1 MRSPS
6 GRGCGH
12 VRKGE
17 VKQMQSLYWI
27 TGAVSLGGLLF
38 GFDSG
43 VISGCEE
50 AIQNEFALAPFWHGL
65 VVAGA
70 LIGTVFG
77 ALAAG
82 RMCDWLGRKPT
93 LVWMGVLFLVSAAGC
108 ALTPGGAAATSAA
121 LSRALGPHVLGWMR
135 FIGGLAIGGVS
146 VAVPMYIAEIAPPE
160 SRGRLVLVNQFCI
173 VLGIVVSYVSNYCVA
188 RWLPASPAVVW
199 RAMLGAECIPV
210 LMYLAA
216 LVRVPES
223 PLWLAARGNT
233 AATSAALPADAPL
246 FVQRNLK
253 PILLCFTVAFFSQ
266 LSGVNAVNYYAP
278 RIFRMIFGEGSELVP
293 LAGTIGVGVVNLVFT
308 VLAFFVID
316 RVGRRP
322 MLIAGCAA
330 MAAMHGLVAWQISLG
345 DSCAPWIALAG
356 VYGFIA
362 AVAFSASAVIWV
374 FISEIFPPDV
384 RAKGQSFGG
393 TVHWVMCM
401 LVSWLFPVA
410 VAHTGTCAFA
420 FFAAMMLIEMV
431 WAIFIMPETKGMSI
445 IQL

>member
-1 MRSPS
+1 MP
-6 GRGCGH
+6 
-12 VRKGE
+12 
-17 VKQMQSLYWI
+17 SLYWI
-27 TGAVSLGGLLF
+27 TCAVSLGGLLF

-50 AIQNEFALAPFWHGL
+50 EIQREFALAPFWHGM

-70 LIGTVFG
+70 LVGTVFG

-93 LVWMGVLFLVSAAGC
+93 LVWMGVLFLVSALGC
-108 ALTPGGAAATSAA
+108 ALTPGGET
-121 LSRALGPHVLGWMR
+121 LGPQVLGWMR
-135 FIGGLAIGGVS
+135 FVGGIAIGGVS
-146 VAVPMYIAEIAPPE
+146 IAVPMYIAEIAPPE
-160 SRGRLVLVNQFCI
+160 KRGRLVLVNQFCI

-188 RWLPASPAVVW
+188 RWLHASPAVVW
-199 RAMLGAECIPV
+199 RTMLGVECLPV
-210 LMYLAA
+210 LLYLAA

-223 PLWLAARGNT
+223 PHQARVT
-233 AATSAALPADAPL
+233 ATAPL
-246 FVQRNLK
+246 FVRRNLR

-278 RIFRMIFGEGSELVP
+278 RIFRMIFGEGSELVS
-293 LAGTIGVGVVNLVFT
+293 LAGTVGVGVVNLVFT
-308 VLAFFVID
+308 VAAFFFID

-330 MAAMHGLVAWQISLG
+330 MAAMHGLVAWPISLG
-345 DSCAPWIALAG
+345 AACTPLLALAG

-362 AVAFSASAVIWV
+362 SVAFSASAVIWV

-401 LVSWLFPVA
+401 LVSWLFQVA
-410 VAHTGTCAFA
+410 VAHTGTYAFA
-420 FFAAMMLIEMV
+420 FFAAMMLLEMV
-431 WAIFIMPETKGMSI
+431 WAIFLMPETKGKMI
-445 IQL
+445 GVGD

>member
-1 MRSPS
+1 MKSS
-6 GRGCGH
+6 T
-12 VRKGE
+12 
-17 VKQMQSLYWI
+17 LYWI
-27 TGAVSLGGLLF
+27 TCAVSLGGLLF

-50 AIQNEFALAPFWHGL
+50 AIQREFGLSPFWHGL

-70 LIGTVFG
+70 LVGTVFG

-82 RMCDWLGRKPT
+82 RMCDRFGRKPT
-93 LVWMGVLFLVSAAGC
+93 LVWMGVLFFISAAGC
-108 ALTPGGAAATSAA
+108 ALTPGGGA
-121 LSRALGPHVLGWMR
+121 GPHILGWMR
-135 FIGGLAIGGVS
+135 FVGGIAIGGVS

-160 SRGRLVLVNQFCI
+160 KRGRLVLVNQFCI

-188 RWLPASPAVVW
+188 LWLQASSEVVW
-199 RAMLGAECIPV
+199 RTMLGAECLPV
-210 LMYLAA
+210 LLYLAA

-223 PLWLAARGNT
+223 PHQEKVEIA
-233 AATSAALPADAPL
+233 APL
-246 FVQRNLK
+246 FTRRNLR
-253 PILLCFTVAFFSQ
+253 PIFLCFMVAFFSQ

-278 RIFRMIFGEGSELVP
+278 RIFGMIFGEGSELVS

-308 VLAFFVID
+308 VAAFFLID
-316 RVGRRP
+316 RFGRKP
-322 MLIAGCAA
+322 LLVSGCAA

-345 DSCAPWIALAG
+345 EACTPWLAMLG

-410 VAHTGTCAFA
+410 VARTGTYAFA
-420 FFAAMMLIEMV
+420 FFAVMMLLEMV
-431 WAIFIMPETKGMSI
+431 WAAVFMPETKGTSI
-445 IQL
+445 TNS

>member
-1 MRSPS
+1 MP
-6 GRGCGH
+6 
-12 VRKGE
+12 
-17 VKQMQSLYWI
+17 SLYWI
-27 TGAVSLGGLLF
+27 TCAVSLGGLLF

-50 AIQNEFALAPFWHGL
+50 AIQREFALAPFWHGL

-70 LIGTVFG
+70 LVGTVFG

-93 LVWMGVLFLVSAAGC
+93 LVWMGVLFLVSALGC
-108 ALTPGGAAATSAA
+108 ALTPGGET
-121 LSRALGPHVLGWMR
+121 LGPQVLGWMR
-135 FIGGLAIGGVS
+135 FVGGIAIGGVS

-160 SRGRLVLVNQFCI
+160 KRGRLVLVNQFCI

-188 RWLPASPAVVW
+188 RWLHASPAVVW
-199 RAMLGAECIPV
+199 RTMLGVECLPV

-216 LVRVPES
+216 LVCVPES
-223 PLWLAARGNT
+223 PHQARVT
-233 AATSAALPADAPL
+233 ATAPL
-246 FVQRNLK
+246 FVRRNLR

-278 RIFRMIFGEGSELVP
+278 RIFRMIFGDGSELVS
-293 LAGTIGVGVVNLVFT
+293 LAGTVGVGVVNLVFT
-308 VLAFFVID
+308 VAAFFFID

-345 DSCAPWIALAG
+345 AACTPLLALAG

-362 AVAFSASAVIWV
+362 SVAFSASAVIWV

-420 FFAAMMLIEMV
+420 FFAAMMLLEMV
-431 WAIFIMPETKGMSI
+431 WAIFLMPETKGKMI
-445 IQL
+445 GVGD

>member
-1 MRSPS
+1 MN
-6 GRGCGH
+6 
-12 VRKGE
+12 
-17 VKQMQSLYWI
+17 LYWI
-27 TGAVSLGGLLF
+27 TCAVSLGGLLF
-38 GFDSG
+38 GFDTG

-82 RMCDWLGRKPT
+82 RMCDRLGRKPT
-93 LVWMGVLFLVSAAGC
+93 LVWMGVLFLVSAVGC
-108 ALTPGGAAATSAA
+108 ALTPDGV
-121 LSRALGPHVLGWMR
+121 LGPPILGWMR
-135 FIGGLAIGGVS
+135 FIGGIAIGGVS

-160 SRGRLVLVNQFCI
+160 KRGRLVLVNQFCI
-173 VLGIVVSYVSNYCVA
+173 VLGIVVSYASNYCVA
-188 RWLPASPAVVW
+188 RWLPASAAVVW
-199 RAMLGAECIPV
+199 RAMLGVECLPV

-216 LVRVPES
+216 LWKVPES
-223 PLWLAARGNT
+223 PHQAKVEV
-233 AATSAALPADAPL
+233 SAPL
-246 FVQRNLK
+246 FVRRNLR

-278 RIFRMIFGEGSELVP
+278 RIFRMIFGEGSELVS
-293 LAGTIGVGVVNLVFT
+293 LAGTIGVGAVNLVFT
-308 VLAFFVID
+308 VLAFFLID
-316 RVGRRP
+316 RFGRRP
-322 MLIAGCAA
+322 LLISGCAS

-345 DSCAPWIALAG
+345 EACTPWIAMVG

-393 TVHWVMCM
+393 MVHWVMCM
-401 LVSWLFPVA
+401 VVSWLFPVA
-410 VAHTGTCAFA
+410 VVHTGTYAFA

-431 WAIFIMPETKGMSI
+431 WAIFLMPETKGLRIADSE
-445 IQL
+445 

>member
-1 MRSPS
+1 MKSP
-6 GRGCGH
+6 
-12 VRKGE
+12 
-17 VKQMQSLYWI
+17 SLYWI
-27 TGAVSLGGLLF
+27 TCAVSLGGLLF
-38 GFDSG
+38 GFDAG

-50 AIQNEFALAPFWHGL
+50 AIQGEFALKPFWHGL

-93 LVWMGVLFLVSAAGC
+93 LVWMGVLFFISAAGC
-108 ALTPGGAAATSAA
+108 AITPHGEI
-121 LSRALGPHVLGWMR
+121 GPHVLGWMR
-135 FIGGLAIGGVS
+135 FIGGIAIGGVS

-160 SRGRLVLVNQFCI
+160 KRGRLVLVNQFCI
-173 VLGIVVSYVSNYCVA
+173 VLGIVVSYISNYCVA
-188 RWLPASPAVVW
+188 RWLTASSDVVW

-210 LMYLAA
+210 VMYLAA

-223 PLWLAARGNT
+223 PHQARVE
-233 AATSAALPADAPL
+233 ASAPL
-246 FVQRNLK
+246 FVRRNLR

-266 LSGVNAVNYYAP
+266 LSGVNAVNFYSP
-278 RIFRMIFGEGSELVP
+278 RIFKMIFGEGSKLVA

-308 VLAFFVID
+308 VLAFFLID
-316 RVGRRP
+316 RFGRKP
-322 MLIAGCAA
+322 LLISGCAA
-330 MAAMHGLVAWQISLG
+330 MAAMHGLVAWQVSLG
-345 DSCAPWIALAG
+345 TACTPWLALAG

-393 TVHWVMCM
+393 AVHWVMCM

-410 VAHTGTCAFA
+410 VAHTGTYAFA
-420 FFAAMMLIEMV
+420 FFAAMMLLEMV
-431 WAIFIMPETKGMSI
+431 WAALFMPETKGTSI
-445 IQL
+445 S

>member
-1 MRSPS
+1 MKSS
-6 GRGCGH
+6 T
-12 VRKGE
+12 
-17 VKQMQSLYWI
+17 LYLI
-27 TGAVSLGGLLF
+27 TCAVSLGGLLF

-50 AIQNEFALAPFWHGL
+50 AIQLEFGLSPFWHGL

-82 RMCDWLGRKPT
+82 RMCDRFGRKPT

-108 ALTPGGAAATSAA
+108 ALTPGGGA
-121 LSRALGPHVLGWMR
+121 GPHVLGWMR
-135 FIGGLAIGGVS
+135 FVGGIAIGGVS

-160 SRGRLVLVNQFCI
+160 KRGRLVLVNQFCI

-188 RWLPASPAVVW
+188 LWLHASSEVVW
-199 RAMLGAECIPV
+199 RTMLGAECLPV
-210 LMYLAA
+210 LLYLAA
-216 LVRVPES
+216 VARIPES
-223 PLWLAARGNT
+223 PYQEKVEA
-233 AATSAALPADAPL
+233 SAPL
-246 FVQRNLK
+246 FTRRNLR

-278 RIFRMIFGEGSELVP
+278 RIFGMIFGEGSELVS

-308 VLAFFVID
+308 VAAFFLID
-316 RVGRRP
+316 RFGRKP
-322 MLIAGCAA
+322 LLVSGCAA

-345 DSCAPWIALAG
+345 EACTPWLAMLG

-410 VAHTGTCAFA
+410 VARTGTYAFA
-420 FFAAMMLIEMV
+420 FFAVMMLLEMV
-431 WAIFIMPETKGMSI
+431 WAAVFMPETKGRSI
-445 IQL
+445 TNS

>member
-1 MRSPS
+1 MR
-6 GRGCGH
+6 
-12 VRKGE
+12 
-17 VKQMQSLYWI
+17 SLYWI
-27 TGAVSLGGLLF
+27 TCAVSLGGLLF

-50 AIQNEFALAPFWHGL
+50 AIQREFALAPFWHGL

-70 LIGTVFG
+70 LFGTVFG

-93 LVWMGVLFLVSAAGC
+93 LVWMGALFLVSAAGC
-108 ALTPGGAAATSAA
+108 ALTPGGEM
-121 LSRALGPHVLGWMR
+121 LGPQVLGWMR
-135 FIGGLAIGGVS
+135 FIGGVAIGGVS

-160 SRGRLVLVNQFCI
+160 RRGRLVLVNQFCI
-173 VLGIVVSYVSNYCVA
+173 VFGIVVSYVSNYCVA

-199 RAMLGAECIPV
+199 RTMLGAECLPV
-210 LMYLAA
+210 LVYLAA
-216 LVRVPES
+216 LWKVPES
-223 PLWLAARGNT
+223 PHQAKVEA
-233 AATSAALPADAPL
+233 SAPL
-246 FVQRNLK
+246 FVRSNLK
-253 PILLCFTVAFFSQ
+253 PLLLCFIVAFFSQ

-278 RIFRMIFGEGSELVP
+278 RIFRMIFGEGSGLVS
-293 LAGTIGVGVVNLVFT
+293 LAGTIGVGIVNLVFT
-308 VLAFFVID
+308 VAAFFLID
-316 RVGRRP
+316 RFGRRP
-322 MLIAGCAA
+322 LLISGCGA

-345 DSCAPWIALAG
+345 EACTPWLAMLG

-393 TVHWVMCM
+393 MVHWVMCM

-410 VAHTGTCAFA
+410 VARTGTYAFA
-420 FFAAMMLIEMV
+420 FFAAMMLVEMA
-431 WAIFIMPETKGMSI
+431 WAIFLMPETKGKSI
-445 IQL
+445 EER

>member
-1 MRSPS
+1 MR
-6 GRGCGH
+6 
-12 VRKGE
+12 
-17 VKQMQSLYWI
+17 SLYWI
-27 TGAVSLGGLLF
+27 TCAVSLGGLLF

-50 AIQNEFALAPFWHGL
+50 AIQAEFALSPFWHGL

-70 LIGTVFG
+70 LMGTVFG

-82 RMCDWLGRKPT
+82 RMCDGFGRKPT
-93 LVWMGVLFLVSAAGC
+93 LVWMGILFLVSAAGC
-108 ALTPGGAAATSAA
+108 ALTPGGGA
-121 LSRALGPHVLGWMR
+121 GPHVLGWMR
-135 FIGGLAIGGVS
+135 FVGGLAIGGVS
-146 VAVPMYIAEIAPPE
+146 VAVPMYIAEISPPE

-188 RWLPASPAVVW
+188 RWLPASSAVIW

-223 PLWLAARGNT
+223 PMWV
-233 AATSAALPADAPL
+233 ALRRLEGKPPCQGGAMGPLHPVSPL
-246 FVQRNLK
+246 FVRRNLK

-278 RIFRMIFGEGSELVP
+278 RIFKMIFGEGSELVS

-308 VLAFFVID
+308 VAAFFFID

-330 MAAMHGLVAWQISLG
+330 MAIMHGLVAWQVSLG
-345 DSCAPWIALAG
+345 TACTPWLALAG

-410 VAHTGTCAFA
+410 VARTGTYAFA

-431 WAIFIMPETKGMSI
+431 WAIFLMPETKGQKI
-445 IQL
+445 DGALICEK

>member
-1 MRSPS
+1 MR
-6 GRGCGH
+6 
-12 VRKGE
+12 
-17 VKQMQSLYWI
+17 LLWI
-27 TGAVSLGGLLF
+27 TCAVSLGGLLF

-50 AIQNEFALAPFWHGL
+50 AIQGEFALAPFWHGL

-82 RMCDWLGRKPT
+82 RMCDRLGRKPT
-93 LVWMGVLFLVSAAGC
+93 LVWMGVLFLVSAVGC
-108 ALTPGGAAATSAA
+108 ALTPGGS
-121 LSRALGPHVLGWMR
+121 LGPHVLGWMR
-135 FIGGLAIGGVS
+135 LVGGVAIGGVS
-146 VAVPMYIAEIAPPE
+146 IAVPMYIAEIAPPE
-160 SRGRLVLVNQFCI
+160 KRGRLVLVNQFCI

-188 RWLPASPAVVW
+188 RWLHASPSVVW
-199 RAMLGAECIPV
+199 RTMLGAECLPV
-210 LMYLAA
+210 VTYLAA
-216 LVRVPES
+216 LWKVPES
-223 PLWLAARGNT
+223 PHQAKVEA
-233 AATSAALPADAPL
+233 SAPL
-246 FVQRNLK
+246 FVRRNLR

-266 LSGVNAVNYYAP
+266 LSGVNAVNYYSP
-278 RIFRMIFGEGSELVP
+278 RIFKMIFGDGSELVP

-308 VLAFFVID
+308 VLAFFFID
-316 RVGRRP
+316 RFGRRP

-345 DSCAPWIALAG
+345 AGCTPYLALAG

-393 TVHWVMCM
+393 MVHWVMCM
-401 LVSWLFPVA
+401 FVSWLFPVA
-410 VAHTGTCAFA
+410 VAHTGTYAFA
-420 FFAAMMLIEMV
+420 FFAAMMLLEMV
-431 WAIFIMPETKGMSI
+431 WAIFLMPETKGLRIADSE
-445 IQL
+445 

>member
-1 MRSPS
+1 MN
-6 GRGCGH
+6 
-12 VRKGE
+12 
-17 VKQMQSLYWI
+17 LYWI
-27 TGAVSLGGLLF
+27 TCAVSLGGLLF
-38 GFDSG
+38 GFDTG

-82 RMCDWLGRKPT
+82 RMCDRLGRKPT

-108 ALTPGGAAATSAA
+108 ALTPSG
-121 LSRALGPHVLGWMR
+121 ALGPHVLGWMR
-135 FIGGLAIGGVS
+135 FIGGIAIGGVS

-160 SRGRLVLVNQFCI
+160 KRGRLVLVNQFCI
-173 VLGIVVSYVSNYCVA
+173 VLGIVVSYASNYCVA
-188 RWLPASPAVVW
+188 RWLPASAAVVW
-199 RAMLGAECIPV
+199 RAMLGAECLPV
-210 LMYLAA
+210 LLYLAA
-216 LVRVPES
+216 LWKVPES
-223 PLWLAARGNT
+223 PHQAKVEA
-233 AATSAALPADAPL
+233 SAPL
-246 FVQRNLK
+246 FVRRNLR

-278 RIFRMIFGEGSELVP
+278 RIFKMIFGEGSELVS
-293 LAGTIGVGVVNLVFT
+293 LAGTIGVGAVNLVFT
-308 VLAFFVID
+308 VLAFFLID
-316 RVGRRP
+316 RFGRRP
-322 MLIAGCAA
+322 LLISGCAS

-345 DSCAPWIALAG
+345 EACTPWLAMVG

-393 TVHWVMCM
+393 MVHWVMCM
-401 LVSWLFPVA
+401 FVSWLFPVA
-410 VAHTGTCAFA
+410 VAHTGTYAFA
-420 FFAAMMLIEMV
+420 FFAAMMLLEMV
-431 WAIFIMPETKGMSI
+431 WAIFLMPETKGLRIAESE
-445 IQL
+445 

>member
-1 MRSPS
+1 MTKFRLFS
-6 GRGCGH
+6 
-12 VRKGE
+12 
-17 VKQMQSLYWI
+17 I
-27 TGAVSLGGLLF
+27 TCAVSLGGLLF

-50 AIQNEFALAPFWHGL
+50 AIQREFALSPFWHGL

-82 RMCDWLGRKPT
+82 RMCDKFGRKPT
-93 LVWMGVLFLVSAAGC
+93 LVWMGILFFVSAAGC
-108 ALTPGGAAATSAA
+108 AFTPGGEM
-121 LSRALGPHVLGWMR
+121 LGPQVLGWMR
-135 FIGGLAIGGVS
+135 FIGGIAIGGVS

-188 RWLPASPAVVW
+188 KWLPFSPEVVW
-199 RAMLGAECIPV
+199 RTMLGAECLPA
-210 LMYLAA
+210 LMYLCA
-216 LVRVPES
+216 LAYVPES
-223 PLWLAARGNT
+223 PHQKSVVAA
-233 AATSAALPADAPL
+233 APL
-246 FVQRNLK
+246 FVRRNLK

-278 RIFRMIFGEGSELVP
+278 RIFRMIFGEGSGMVA
-293 LAGTIGVGVVNLVFT
+293 LAGTIGVGAVNLVFT
-308 VLAFFVID
+308 VLAFFLID
-316 RVGRRP
+316 RFGRRP
-322 MLIAGCAA
+322 LLISGCAA
-330 MAAMHGLVAWQISLG
+330 MAAMHGLVAWQVSLG
-345 DSCAPWIALAG
+345 DACTPWLAMVG

-374 FISEIFPPDV
+374 FISEIFPADV

-393 TVHWVMCM
+393 MVHWVMCM

-410 VAHTGTCAFA
+410 VAKTGTYAFA
-420 FFAAMMLIEMV
+420 FFAAMMLVEMF
-431 WAIFIMPETKGMSI
+431 WAIFFMPETKGKM
-445 IQL
+445 LADNR

>member
-1 MRSPS
+1 MKSS
-6 GRGCGH
+6 T
-12 VRKGE
+12 
-17 VKQMQSLYWI
+17 LYLI
-27 TGAVSLGGLLF
+27 TCAVSLGGLLF

-50 AIQNEFALAPFWHGL
+50 AIQLEFGLSPFWHGL

-82 RMCDWLGRKPT
+82 RMCDRFGRKPT

-108 ALTPGGAAATSAA
+108 ALTPGGGA
-121 LSRALGPHVLGWMR
+121 GPHVLGWMR
-135 FIGGLAIGGVS
+135 FVGGIAIGGVS

-160 SRGRLVLVNQFCI
+160 KRGRLVLVNQFCI

-188 RWLPASPAVVW
+188 LWLHASSEVVW
-199 RAMLGAECIPV
+199 RTMLGAECLPV
-210 LMYLAA
+210 LLYLAA
-216 LVRVPES
+216 VARIPES
-223 PLWLAARGNT
+223 PHQEKVEIA
-233 AATSAALPADAPL
+233 APL
-246 FVQRNLK
+246 FTRRNLR
-253 PILLCFTVAFFSQ
+253 PIVLCFTVAFFSQ

-278 RIFRMIFGEGSELVP
+278 RIFGMIFGEGSELVS

-308 VLAFFVID
+308 VAAFFLID
-316 RVGRRP
+316 RFGRKP
-322 MLIAGCAA
+322 LLVSGCAA

-345 DSCAPWIALAG
+345 DACTPWMAMLG

-410 VAHTGTCAFA
+410 VARTGTYAFA
-420 FFAAMMLIEMV
+420 FFAAMMLLEMV
-431 WAIFIMPETKGMSI
+431 WALVFMPETKGRSI
-445 IQL
+445 IT

>member
-1 MRSPS
+1 MN
-6 GRGCGH
+6 
-12 VRKGE
+12 
-17 VKQMQSLYWI
+17 LYWI
-27 TGAVSLGGLLF
+27 TCAVSLGGLLF

-50 AIQNEFALAPFWHGL
+50 AIQAEFALSPFWHGL

-93 LVWMGVLFLVSAAGC
+93 LVWMGILFLVSAAGC
-108 ALTPGGAAATSAA
+108 ALTPNGGV
-121 LSRALGPHVLGWMR
+121 GPHVLGWMR
-135 FIGGLAIGGVS
+135 FVGGLAIGGVS
-146 VAVPMYIAEIAPPE
+146 VAVPMYIAEISPPE

-188 RWLPASPAVVW
+188 RWLQASPAVVW

-210 LMYLAA
+210 LLYLAA

-223 PLWLAARGNT
+223 PMWVAMRRLEGKPPCQGGAMGPLRPV
-233 AATSAALPADAPL
+233 SPL
-246 FVQRNLK
+246 FVRRNLK

-278 RIFRMIFGEGSELVP
+278 RIFKMIFGEGSELVS

-308 VLAFFVID
+308 VAAFFFID

-330 MAAMHGLVAWQISLG
+330 MAIMHGLVAWQVSLG
-345 DSCAPWIALAG
+345 TACTPWLALAG

-410 VAHTGTCAFA
+410 VARTGTYAFA
-420 FFAAMMLIEMV
+420 FFAAMMLVEMV
-431 WAIFIMPETKGMSI
+431 WAIFLMPETKGQKI
-445 IQL
+445 DGALICEK

>member
-1 MRSPS
+1 MP
-6 GRGCGH
+6 
-12 VRKGE
+12 
-17 VKQMQSLYWI
+17 SLYWI
-27 TGAVSLGGLLF
+27 TCAVSLGGLLF

-43 VISGCEE
+43 VISGCEG
-50 AIQNEFALAPFWHGL
+50 AIQAEFSLSPFWHGL

-93 LVWMGVLFLVSAAGC
+93 LVWMGVLFLVSALGC
-108 ALTPGGAAATSAA
+108 ALTPSGET
-121 LSRALGPHVLGWMR
+121 LGPQVLGWMR
-135 FIGGLAIGGVS
+135 FVGGLAIGGVS
-146 VAVPMYIAEIAPPE
+146 VAVPMYIAEIAPPA

-199 RAMLGAECIPV
+199 RTMLGAECLPV
-210 LMYLAA
+210 LMYLVA

-223 PLWLAARGNT
+223 PHQARVT
-233 AATSAALPADAPL
+233 AAAPL
-246 FVQRNLK
+246 FVRRNLR

-278 RIFRMIFGEGSELVP
+278 RIFRMIFGEGSELVS

-308 VLAFFVID
+308 VAAFFFID

-330 MAAMHGLVAWQISLG
+330 MAAMHGLVAWQVSLG
-345 DSCAPWIALAG
+345 AACTPILALAG

-393 TVHWVMCM
+393 AVHWVMCM

-410 VAHTGTCAFA
+410 VAHTGTYAFA
-420 FFAAMMLIEMV
+420 FFAAMMLLEMV
-431 WAIFIMPETKGMSI
+431 WATFLMPETKGREISR
-445 IQL
+445 

>member
-1 MRSPS
+1 MKPAT
-6 GRGCGH
+6 
-12 VRKGE
+12 
-17 VKQMQSLYWI
+17 LYWI
-27 TGAVSLGGLLF
+27 TCAVSLGGLLF

-50 AIQNEFALAPFWHGL
+50 AIQDEFALAPFWHGL

-70 LIGTVFG
+70 LFGTAFG
-77 ALAAG
+77 ALVAG
-82 RMCDWLGRKPT
+82 WLCDRLGRKPT

-108 ALTPGGAAATSAA
+108 ALTPSGTA
-121 LSRALGPHVLGWMR
+121 GPHVLGWMR
-135 FIGGLAIGGVS
+135 FIGGVAIGGVS
-146 VAVPMYIAEIAPPE
+146 VAVPMYIAEVAPPE
-160 SRGRLVLVNQFCI
+160 KRGRLVLVNQFCI
-173 VLGIVVSYVSNYCVA
+173 VLGIAVSYISNYCVA
-188 RWLPASPAVVW
+188 RWLQASPAVVW

-210 LMYLAA
+210 VIYLAA

-223 PLWLAARGNT
+223 PHQVKSQT
-233 AATSAALPADAPL
+233 TAPL
-246 FVQRNLK
+246 FARRNLK

-278 RIFRMIFGEGSELVP
+278 RIFRTIFGEGSGLVA
-293 LAGTIGVGVVNLVFT
+293 LAGTIGVGAVNLAFT
-308 VLAFFVID
+308 VLAFFFID

-330 MAAMHGLVAWQISLG
+330 MAAMLGLVAWQISLG
-345 DSCAPWIALAG
+345 ASCTPWLALAG

-401 LVSWLFPVA
+401 LVSWLFPAA
-410 VAHTGTCAFA
+410 VARTGTCAFA
-420 FFAAMMLIEMV
+420 FFAAMMLIEMT
-431 WAIFIMPETKGMSI
+431 WAIFFMPETKGTSI
-445 IQL
+445 AE

>member
-1 MRSPS
+1 MN
-6 GRGCGH
+6 
-12 VRKGE
+12 
-17 VKQMQSLYWI
+17 LYWI
-27 TGAVSLGGLLF
+27 TCAVSLGGLLF
-38 GFDSG
+38 GFDTG

-82 RMCDWLGRKPT
+82 RMCDRLGRKPT

-108 ALTPGGAAATSAA
+108 ALTPGGSV
-121 LSRALGPHVLGWMR
+121 GPHVLGWMR
-135 FIGGLAIGGVS
+135 FIGGIAIGGVS
-146 VAVPMYIAEIAPPE
+146 VAVPMYIAEIAPSE
-160 SRGRLVLVNQFCI
+160 KRGRLVLVNQFCI
-173 VLGIVVSYVSNYCVA
+173 VLGIVVSYASNYCVA
-188 RWLPASPAVVW
+188 RWLPASAAVVW
-199 RAMLGAECIPV
+199 RAMLGAECLPV
-210 LMYLAA
+210 LLYLAA

-223 PLWLAARGNT
+223 PLWLAGRRLEDKPPYQDGMVGRVIPN
-233 AATSAALPADAPL
+233 APL
-246 FVQRNLK
+246 FVRRNLR

-278 RIFRMIFGEGSELVP
+278 RIFKMIFGEGSELVS
-293 LAGTIGVGVVNLVFT
+293 LAGTIGVGAVNLVFT
-308 VLAFFVID
+308 VLAFFLID
-316 RVGRRP
+316 RFGRRP
-322 MLIAGCAA
+322 LLISGCAS

-345 DSCAPWIALAG
+345 EACTPWLAMVG

-393 TVHWVMCM
+393 MVHWVMCM
-401 LVSWLFPVA
+401 FVSWLFPVA
-410 VAHTGTCAFA
+410 VAHTGTYAFA
-420 FFAAMMLIEMV
+420 FFAAMMLLEMV
-431 WAIFIMPETKGMSI
+431 WAIFLMPETKGLKIADSGM
-445 IQL
+445 

>member
-1 MRSPS
+1 MRTPCETVTCAKSCS
-6 GRGCGH
+6 TRFGLLSTTC
-12 VRKGE
+12 
-17 VKQMQSLYWI
+17 
-27 TGAVSLGGLLF
+27 AVSLGGLLF
-38 GFDSG
+38 GFDTG

-108 ALTPGGAAATSAA
+108 ALTPGGGV
-121 LSRALGPHVLGWMR
+121 GPHVLGWMR
-135 FIGGLAIGGVS
+135 FIGGIAIGGVS

-160 SRGRLVLVNQFCI
+160 KRGRLVLVNQFCI
-173 VLGIVVSYVSNYCVA
+173 VLGIVVSYASNYCVA

-216 LVRVPES
+216 LWKVPES
-223 PLWLAARGNT
+223 PHQAKVEA
-233 AATSAALPADAPL
+233 SAPL
-246 FVQRNLK
+246 FVRRNLR

-278 RIFRMIFGEGSELVP
+278 RIFKMIFGEGSELVS
-293 LAGTIGVGVVNLVFT
+293 LAGTIGVGVVNLVVT
-308 VLAFFVID
+308 VAAFFLID
-316 RVGRRP
+316 RLGRRP
-322 MLIAGCAA
+322 LLISGCAA

-345 DSCAPWIALAG
+345 EACTPWIAMVG

-401 LVSWLFPVA
+401 LVSWLFPGVVA
-410 VAHTGTCAFA
+410 RTGTFAFA
-420 FFAAMMLIEMV
+420 FFAAMMLVEMA
-431 WAIFIMPETKGMSI
+431 WAIFLMPETKGKRI
-445 IQL
+445 EEE